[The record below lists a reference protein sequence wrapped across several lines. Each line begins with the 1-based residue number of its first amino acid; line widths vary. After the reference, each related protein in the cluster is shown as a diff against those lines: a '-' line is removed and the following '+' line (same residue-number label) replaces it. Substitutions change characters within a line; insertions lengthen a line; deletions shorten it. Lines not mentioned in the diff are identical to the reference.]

1 MKRRPRLAKAMS
13 LLILSP
19 AKINLFLQVTG
30 KRPDGYHDLFSLMC
44 RVSLYDEVI
53 LNPSS
58 GGISLSCSDPFLP
71 ADETNLAFRAARCFF
86 DALGRS
92 EGCDIRLTKRIPI
105 AAGLGGGSSNA
116 ASVLMGLNHLYG
128 YPVPREDLMRM
139 GRSLGA
145 DVPFFLFQAPAL
157 AAGIGDELE
166 AYSGLASWP
175 VLIVCPPLHVSTR
188 MVYQNFNLQLTN
200 TQKRPTR
207 THLNKAAF
215 NPAFHLYNDLEA
227 VTLALHPELIRIKDG
242 LRSLGAVGALMS
254 GSGPS
259 FFGLFQDRNAVRRA
273 RAEWPSDGG
282 FRLFEVDLLTGPVSM
297 IREVEPSS
305 GRSGDARRR

>member
-1 MKRRPRLAKAMS
+1 MS

-19 AKINLFLQVTG
+19 AKINLFLRVTG

-58 GGISLSCSDPFLP
+58 GAISLRCSDPSLP
-71 ADETNLAFRAARCFF
+71 GDETNLAFRAAKCFLET
-86 DALGRS
+86 LGCN

-116 ASVLMGLNHLYG
+116 ASVLLGLNHLHG
-128 YPVPREDLMRM
+128 YPLPRENLMRM

-145 DVPFFLFQAPAL
+145 DVPFFLFQSPAL
-157 AAGIGDELE
+157 ASGIGDELE
-166 AYSGLASWP
+166 TYPGLPPWP
-175 VLIVCPPLHVSTR
+175 VLIVCPSLHVSTR
-188 MVYQNFNLQLTN
+188 MVYQNLNLQLTN
-200 TQKRPTR
+200 HQKRPTR

-215 NPAFHLYNDLEA
+215 NPSFHLYNDLEA
-227 VTLALHPELIRIKDG
+227 VTLALHPELIRIKDC
-242 LRSLGAVGALMS
+242 LKSLGAVGALMS

-259 FFGLFQDRNAVRRA
+259 VFGLFQDRSAVRRA
-273 RAEWPSDGG
+273 RAEWPPDSA
-282 FRLFEVDLLTGPVSM
+282 FQLFEVDLLTGPVSM
-297 IREVEPSS
+297 IREFEPPS
-305 GRSGDARRR
+305 GRFG